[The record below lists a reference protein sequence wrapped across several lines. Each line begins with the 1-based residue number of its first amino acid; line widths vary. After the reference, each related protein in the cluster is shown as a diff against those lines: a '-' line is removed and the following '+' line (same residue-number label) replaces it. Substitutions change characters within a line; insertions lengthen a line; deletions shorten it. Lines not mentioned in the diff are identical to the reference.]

1 MNTFF
6 LVPNTSSLMEKK
18 NIIISVSMECYENVQ
33 ALNRKKNRKLRLKT
47 NYLDISITVLI

>member
-6 LVPNTSSLMEKK
+6 LIPSTSSLMEKK

-33 ALNRKKNRKLRLKT
+33 ALNRKNNRKLRLKT

>member
-6 LVPNTSSLMEKK
+6 LIPSTSSLMEKK
-18 NIIISVSMECYENVQ
+18 NIIVSVSMECYENVQ

>member
-1 MNTFF
+1 
-6 LVPNTSSLMEKK
+6 MEKK